1 MMANVIQVSPVLEW
15 GQRMGPHM
23 CKAHEAAREAAHE
36 VARGAAFSMGRGL
49 GAARGAS
56 A

>member
-23 CKAHEAAREAAHE
+23 CKAHEAAHE